1 LVARL
6 LCGEIANE
14 ERTMATDIIYGERV
28 TTGVD
33 AAAKSGA
40 LWLGAADLERVSGW
54 THKPEGFCKGDVCIP
69 VPPARSAEFVDGA
82 RFNLAALAGLLGQP
96 VVADEAHRAWCFGEA
111 PAERRRKLTSLEA
124 PDFSLP
130 DRDGKMHSLSQHRGK
145 KVFVVSWASW

>member
-1 LVARL
+1 
-6 LCGEIANE
+6 
-14 ERTMATDIIYGERV
+14 MATDIIYNERV
-28 TTGVD
+28 ITDVD

-40 LWLGAADLERVSGW
+40 LWLSAADLQRVSGW

-69 VPPARSAEFVDGA
+69 VPAARKSEFVDGA

-96 VVADEAHRAWCFGEA
+96 VVADEAHHAWSFGEA
-111 PAERRRKLTSLEA
+111 AAERRRKLTSLDA

-130 DRDGKMHSLSQHRGK
+130 DLDGKMHSLKEHRGK